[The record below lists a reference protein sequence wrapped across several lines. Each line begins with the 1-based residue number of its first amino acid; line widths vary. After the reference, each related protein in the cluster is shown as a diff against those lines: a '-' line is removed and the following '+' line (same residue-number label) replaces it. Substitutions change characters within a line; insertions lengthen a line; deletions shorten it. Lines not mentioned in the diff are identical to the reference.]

1 MAALRFTKGHGTGN
15 DFVLVA
21 DPDGERELAPS
32 EVARICDRRFGV
44 GADGVLRA
52 VRAAADPEGAAV
64 AGGDPDVTWFMD
76 YRNADGSA
84 AEMCGNGIRVF
95 AAFLLAEGLAT

>member
-21 DPDGERELAPS
+21 DPDGELDLAPS

-52 VRAAADPEGAAV
+52 VRVAADPEGAGIA
-64 AGGDPDVTWFMD
+64 
-76 YRNADGSA
+76 A
-84 AEMCGNGIRVF
+84 AEP
-95 AAFLLAEGLAT
+95 